1 MSSDFY
7 NELTF
12 YTLSH
17 ADPYFIHQNVVDAY
31 TAQSATIHTK
41 KIALFFA
48 LAGLYLTV
56 EKGYSGRQV
65 QLAHMKMANNKQM
78 IPDLSIPGDKG
89 ALTIETVLQAPAG
102 KLRDNIIK
110 EWCISVWK
118 AYSDERDT
126 VINSTEALLKDTK
139 SGS

>member
-1 MSSDFY
+1 MYSDLY
-7 NELTF
+7 NELAF

-17 ADPYFIHQNVVDAY
+17 ADPSFIHQHVVDAY

-65 QLAHMKMANNKQM
+65 QLAHLKMADNKQM
-78 IPDLSIPGDKG
+78 IPDLSIPDDKG
-89 ALTIETVLQAPAG
+89 ALTIETVLQAPVG
-102 KLRDNIIK
+102 ELRDNLIQ

-118 AYSDERDT
+118 AYSNERDR
-126 VINSTEALLKDTK
+126 VINSTEALLKDTEK
-139 SGS
+139 